1 MSNSSTP
8 AVKPITPE
16 RAPKVRGALQR
27 YRVMAYVT
35 GVVLA
40 FMTVVGLPMRYLF
53 DVWDGKPPTWY
64 VIGWMAHGW
73 LFVVYLAAV
82 LDLAGRCRWTLPRTL
97 LVMVAGTVPFASFV
111 AERWVHRDVEARIAA
126 GAQITST

>member
-1 MSNSSTP
+1 VSISSSPT
-8 AVKPITPE
+8 VTPITPE
-16 RAPKVRGALQR
+16 RAPKVRGALKR
-27 YRVMAYVT
+27 YRVLAYVT

-53 DVWDGKPPTWY
+53 DVWDGKPPLWY

-73 LFVVYLAAV
+73 LFVVYLATV

-97 LVMVAGTVPFASFV
+97 LVMIAGTVPFASFV
-111 AERWVHRDVEARIAA
+111 AERWVHRDVEARIDA
-126 GAQITST
+126 GAATANP